1 MNKRTYGELQ
11 LDWSISKVQM
21 LIRLGYIT
29 LNLGPIWVFIIATS
43 KPTFWYAEP
52 IKSYPNYKRIYVSA
66 YPLKNTVMNKRTYYV
81 YSIAMLHRVS
91 KGI

>member
-1 MNKRTYGELQ
+1 
-11 LDWSISKVQM
+11 M
-21 LIRLGYIT
+21 LIIKILEQKRQPVLIIEPV
-29 LNLGPIWVFIIATS
+29 PI
-43 KPTFWYAEP
+43 
-52 IKSYPNYKRIYVSA
+52 IKIPEYKRIYVSA